1 MRARLAH
8 LAAVAVVIGMVMLGV
23 NSGQFA
29 RNYDLYGSP
38 FGPDGEGDRQEIKY
52 LNEYF
57 SGPEVASNAL
67 RNTTLQVSTPV
78 NGGEPAHRADGG
90 GGSQGA
96 RHRPQRSSDDVW
108 DDTVLGPPDVQ
119 R

>member
-8 LAAVAVVIGMVMLGV
+8 LAAVAVVTGMVMLGV

-52 LNEYF
+52 LNGYF

-78 NGGEPAHRADGG
+78 NGANQLIERTVVAVHR
-90 GGSQGA
+90 GSASTPTILRRRRG
-96 RHRPQRSSDDVW
+96 
-108 DDTVLGPPDVQ
+108 
-119 R
+119 